1 MTSVSDMHET
11 RFGPVALLVLLAGF
25 ALASTSV
32 GCGAAQPQVRGPSPD
47 TLTAQ
52 QRQSLLNRADEAWQ
66 ERLDPQKLETAIEA
80 YRRVAGAAPRP
91 AEKRRESS
99 ETRTRAALWTRL
111 ARAYQFRADAHLED
125 ADSETLR
132 DNHAKGMDAAKRAAT
147 AAAPQLEDAFD
158 GEEDLPDLLDEASNV
173 PSAASPGL
181 YWYAVHLGQWGQ
193 TQGMFTLMKYRN
205 DIQSAMNFVRDN
217 RPEYFYGACFRYYG
231 TYWTRLPMGKKPDK
245 SRRNFDRAIDIAPSF
260 LASKVL
266 KARHYATLA
275 GDRQLFEQL
284 LEGVLEA
291 DLDAA
296 PAVRPENTVAQRQA
310 ERLLKRADTLF

>member
-1 MTSVSDMHET
+1 MHEL
-11 RFGPVALLVLLAGF
+11 RLGPVHTLVLLAGCV
-25 ALASTSV
+25 LAIAAA
-32 GCGAAQPQVRGPSPD
+32 GCGAAQPQVRGPSAD
-47 TLTAQ
+47 TLSTQ
-52 QRQSLLNRADEAWQ
+52 QRQSLLERADEAWQ
-66 ERLDPQKLETAIEA
+66 KRLDPQKLEAAIEA
-80 YRRVAGAAPRP
+80 YRRVAGAAPQPEKTQP
-91 AEKRRESS
+91 ASS
-99 ETRTRAALWTRL
+99 ETWTQAALWTRL

-125 ADSETLR
+125 AASETLR

-147 AAAPQLEDAFD
+147 AAAAQLDNAFN
-158 GEEDLPDLLDEASNV
+158 GEEDLADVLDQESKV

-205 DIQSAMNFVRDN
+205 DIQSAMDFVRDN

-245 SRRNFDRAIDIAPSF
+245 SRQNFDRAIEIAPSF

-275 GDRQLFEQL
+275 GDRQLFEKL
-284 LEGVLEA
+284 LKDVLEA

-296 PAVRPENTVAQRQA
+296 PAVRPENTVAKRQA
-310 ERLLKRADTLF
+310 ERLLKRADSLF